1 MTVHKVLSF
10 DPGETTG
17 WAYQDERDDYPGGL
31 LAIGQ
36 EHGLEALVNMLEDWN
51 LETRPV
57 TQVVIED
64 YVVWRGNRGAKAN
77 VGSKLPTVRAI
88 GIIESWCFR
97 NKIPFHK
104 YGSDLTGLQAKQCG
118 LDTSKGAHKNTHWAY
133 AANHGRYWLQQKGY
147 AKDALQRSMQRHP
160 SRQGSQDQ

>member
-17 WAYQDERDDYPGGL
+17 WAYQDERDNYPGGL
-31 LAIGQ
+31 LNIGQ
-36 EHGLEALVNMLEDWN
+36 EHGLEALTNMLESW
-51 LETRPV
+51 TQPV

-64 YVVWRGNRGAKAN
+64 YVIWRGARGAKAN
-77 VGSKLPTVRAI
+77 VGSKLETVRAI

-147 AKDALQRSMQRHP
+147 AIDALDRDMGKEMNP
-160 SRQGSQDQ
+160 V

>member
-1 MTVHKVLSF
+1 LSEHLVLSF

-31 LAIGQ
+31 LDIGQ
-36 EHGLEALVNMLEDWN
+36 ISGLEPLVQFLEKWDK
-51 LETRPV
+51 PV

-64 YVVWRGNRGAKAN
+64 YTVWRGNRGAKAN

-97 NKIPFHK
+97 KKIPFHK
-104 YGSDLTGLQAKQCG
+104 YGSDLTGLQAMQCG
-118 LDTSKGAHKNTHWAY
+118 LDTSKGQHKNTHWAY

-147 AKDALQRSMQRHP
+147 AKTAIQRASM
-160 SRQGSQDQ
+160 SSKNSGSIT

>member
-1 MTVHKVLSF
+1 MSDHLVLSF

-31 LAIGQ
+31 LDLGQ
-36 EHGLEALVNMLEDWN
+36 VSGLEEFTNFLENWK
-51 LETRPV
+51 RPV
-57 TQVVIED
+57 TQVVIET
-64 YVVWRGNRGAKAN
+64 YKVWRGSRGAKAN
-77 VGSKLPTVRAI
+77 VGSELETVRII

-104 YGSDLTGLQAKQCG
+104 YGSDMTGLQAMQCG
-118 LDTSKGAHKNTHWAY
+118 LDTTKGAHKNTHWAY

-147 AKDALQRSMQRHP
+147 AKSAIQRSM
-160 SRQGSQDQ
+160 SSG

>member
-1 MTVHKVLSF
+1 MSNHRVLSF

-36 EHGLEALVNMLEDWN
+36 ENGLEDLTHMLEDWD
-51 LETRPV
+51 LTVRRV

-64 YVVWRGNRGAKAN
+64 YVVWRGPRGAKAN
-77 VGSKLPTVRAI
+77 VGSKLETVRAI

-147 AKDALQRSMQRHP
+147 AIDALARSMRRSKP
-160 SRQGSQDQ
+160 ETQGQ

>member
-1 MTVHKVLSF
+1 MSKHLVLSF

-36 EHGLEALVNMLEDWN
+36 EKGLQALTEFLEGWK
-51 LETRPV
+51 RPV

-77 VGSKLPTVRAI
+77 VGSKLETVRAI

-104 YGSDLTGLQAKQCG
+104 FGSDLTDLQAKQCG

-133 AANHGRYWLQQKGY
+133 AANHGRYWLQKKGY
-147 AKDALQRSMQRHP
+147 AIDALERSMRK
-160 SRQGSQDQ
+160 

>member
-1 MTVHKVLSF
+1 MAKHLVLSF

-17 WAYQDERDDYPGGL
+17 WAYQDERDDYPGGIMD
-31 LAIGQ
+31 IGQ
-36 EHGLEALVNMLEDWN
+36 EQGLEALTNMLEAWSK
-51 LETRPV
+51 PV

-77 VGSKLPTVRAI
+77 VGSKLETVRAI

-97 NKIPFHK
+97 NKIPFVK
-104 YGSDLTGLQAKQCG
+104 YGSDLTGLQARQCG

-147 AKDALQRSMQRHP
+147 AIDALDRDMGKTKNGP
-160 SRQGSQDQ
+160 

>member
-1 MTVHKVLSF
+1 MPDSRPEHFVLSF

-17 WAYQDERDDYPGGL
+17 WAYQHEKDDLYPKGL
-31 LAIGQ
+31 LNIGQ
-36 EHGLEALVNMLEDWN
+36 EKGLENLVTFLENWDK
-51 LETRPV
+51 PV

-64 YVVWRGNRGAKAN
+64 YVVWRGQRGAKAN
-77 VGSKLPTVRAI
+77 VGSRLETVRAI

-97 NKIPFHK
+97 KNVPFAK

-118 LDTSKGAHKNTHWAY
+118 LDTSRGAHKDTHWAY

-147 AKDALQRSMQRHP
+147 AKTAIQRSMMKDVRT
-160 SRQGSQDQ
+160 S